1 MTKVQIRR
9 EAQRIALIDAAE
21 QRIARDGLAGVKAR
35 DLAQD
40 IGVAL
45 GAIYNL
51 VADLDELML
60 RVASRT
66 LARLDRALEQ
76 AAMPAGMPTACD
88 RLVAIA
94 LAYRS
99 FATAHTH
106 LWRSLFEYR
115 MQADRPLPEWAVIDQ
130 MHLFRHILEP
140 LAALMP
146 DAPEAERQTMAST
159 LFSAVH
165 GVVSLGLEGKLV
177 AVPERLLD
185 QQIERL
191 VRLLCASMGSQKSI

>member
-1 MTKVQIRR
+1 
-9 EAQRIALIDAAE
+9 
-21 QRIARDGLAGVKAR
+21 
-35 DLAQD
+35 
-40 IGVAL
+40 
-45 GAIYNL
+45 
-51 VADLDELML
+51 
-60 RVASRT
+60 
-66 LARLDRALEQ
+66 
-76 AAMPAGMPTACD
+76 
-88 RLVAIA
+88 
-94 LAYRS
+94 
-99 FATAHTH
+99 
-106 LWRSLFEYR
+106 

-191 VRLLCASMGSQKSI
+191 VRLLCTSMRSQRDI

>member
-40 IGVAL
+40 VGVAL

-66 LARLDRALEQ
+66 LARLDQALEQ
-76 AAMPAGMPTACD
+76 AAMPSGEPTACD

-94 LAYRS
+94 LAYRT
-99 FATAHTH
+99 FATA
-106 LWRSLFEYR
+106 
-115 MQADRPLPEWAVIDQ
+115 I
-130 MHLFRHILEP
+130 HIYG
-140 LAALMP
+140 
-146 DAPEAERQTMAST
+146 
-159 LFSAVH
+159 VH
-165 GVVSLGLEGKLV
+165 CLSI
-177 AVPERLLD
+177 ACRLTG
-185 QQIERL
+185 RC
-191 VRLLCASMGSQKSI
+191 RNGR